1 MLLTWTAQAMMGTDM
16 AGAPSPDLLPL
27 LGAPVLDLLDDKL
40 PISQAV
46 RSAVLHLLRLL
57 IASLRDAHAD
67 EVRIHACLLH
77 SSIGQTLPALKRCV
91 TSQQDRGWPR

>member
-1 MLLTWTAQAMMGTDM
+1 MVLTWTAQAMMGADM
-16 AGAPSPDLLPL
+16 AATPAPELLPL
-27 LGAPVLDLLDDKL
+27 LSAPVLDLLDDKL

-67 EVRIHACLLH
+67 EVRIHA
-77 SSIGQTLPALKRCV
+77 
-91 TSQQDRGWPR
+91 